1 MGWEIEKWFVTQ
13 YILDF
18 CVSFLACVVSVST
31 LLQSAHIA
39 VLFIVIDLPGFFPQL
54 LVPRA
59 QNMDAHP
66 KKCAIDTKK

>member
-1 MGWEIEKWFVTQ
+1 MRDREVICHTVYFG
-13 YILDF
+13 
-18 CVSFLACVVSVST
+18 FLCQFFGLCCSVST